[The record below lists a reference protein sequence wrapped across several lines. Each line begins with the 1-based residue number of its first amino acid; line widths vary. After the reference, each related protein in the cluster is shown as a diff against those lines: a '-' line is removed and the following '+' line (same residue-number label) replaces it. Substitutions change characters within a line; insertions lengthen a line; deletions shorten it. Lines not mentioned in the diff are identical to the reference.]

1 MNEVPL
7 PPATN
12 MARSLLAAALGEDE
26 SMRLGAGI
34 NRLRKAEGLA
44 PQDPLPFTPTAEVTL
59 PAVQPARK

>member
-1 MNEVPL
+1 
-7 PPATN
+7 